1 MSCGLACVISIA
13 TLLPSTHC
21 RAQAAQAAS
30 PAASARSVTAASAQ
44 DGKAAATQ
52 IVTVS
57 AMVESIDAANRTL
70 VLRGPKGRTLPVNA
84 DDRVKNFE
92 AIKVGDKVSAKI
104 AQAVTVSLRKNGDGI
119 RESSV
124 QQVASSASGGLPV
137 TAAGRM
143 TTVVANIWAIDR
155 KKNVVSLRG
164 PKGNITDVNV
174 NEPERLKGLSV
185 NDQVE
190 VQYVEAVAL
199 GVTRLP
205 K

>member
-1 MSCGLACVISIA
+1 MNRASRFGMSCGLACVISIA

-21 RAQAAQAAS
+21 HAQ
-30 PAASARSVTAASAQ
+30 
-44 DGKAAATQ
+44 AAATQ

-84 DDRVKNFE
+84 DDRVKNFQ

-124 QQVASSASGGLPV
+124 QQVASSGSGGLPV

-199 GVTRLP
+199 AVSRLP

>member
-1 MSCGLACVISIA
+1 
-13 TLLPSTHC
+13 
-21 RAQAAQAAS
+21 
-30 PAASARSVTAASAQ
+30 
-44 DGKAAATQ
+44 
-52 IVTVS
+52 
-57 AMVESIDAANRTL
+57 
-70 VLRGPKGRTLPVNA
+70 
-84 DDRVKNFE
+84 
-92 AIKVGDKVSAKI
+92 
-104 AQAVTVSLRKNGDGI
+104 
-119 RESSV
+119 
-124 QQVASSASGGLPV
+124 
-137 TAAGRM
+137 M